1 MDFKHIRNTH
11 NPHNYQPSLH
21 MMVSSE
27 KFVFEN
33 FFLKIF
39 LGLYTVV
46 KTYMFSF
53 SGLCYMV
60 CVDNSIVVILIYNN
74 VYVSISCLVEKCKI
88 ETLPLLLRVGHF
100 GNCVQ
105 AKN

>member
-1 MDFKHIRNTH
+1 
-11 NPHNYQPSLH
+11 
-21 MMVSSE
+21 MVSSE
-27 KFVFEN
+27 KFVYEK
-33 FFLKIF
+33 KIMKNF